1 MYIWNN
7 IFFSLASDGRD
18 HYKEFGGDEA
28 AHAAAVSQGGREEG
42 GEGGVNYFRGGGRG
56 RGSGKVV
63 KILLFLGWFQ
73 FFVGACVII
82 LFSW

>member
-28 AHAAAVSQGGREEG
+28 AHAAAVSQRAKRRERDE
-42 GEGGVNYFRGGGRG
+42 
-56 RGSGKVV
+56 S
-63 KILLFLGWFQ
+63 L
-73 FFVGACVII
+73 
-82 LFSW
+82 

>member
-28 AHAAAVSQGGREEG
+28 AHAAAVSQGVGKREVK
-42 GEGGVNYFRGGGRG
+42 GV
-56 RGSGKVV
+56 
-63 KILLFLGWFQ
+63 
-73 FFVGACVII
+73 
-82 LFSW
+82 

>member
-28 AHAAAVSQGGREEG
+28 AHAAAVSQGGVRGNE
-42 GEGGVNYFRGGGRG
+42 NFHGGGCRG
-56 RGSGKVV
+56 K
-63 KILLFLGWFQ
+63 KL
-73 FFVGACVII
+73 
-82 LFSW
+82 

>member
-28 AHAAAVSQGGREEG
+28 AHAAAVSRGVGKREVS
-42 GEGGVNYFRGGGRG
+42 GV
-56 RGSGKVV
+56 
-63 KILLFLGWFQ
+63 
-73 FFVGACVII
+73 
-82 LFSW
+82 